1 MKKQQYQHRRSSVL
15 AILRYLNGI
24 KRANRSMN
32 ACDNI
37 MSGRKREVATINPTG
52 NFDLFLTATAAES
65 RMLAEATSLKNMEIE
80 ARLKDQKIIAF

>member
-1 MKKQQYQHRRSSVL
+1 
-15 AILRYLNGI
+15 
-24 KRANRSMN
+24 
-32 ACDNI
+32 